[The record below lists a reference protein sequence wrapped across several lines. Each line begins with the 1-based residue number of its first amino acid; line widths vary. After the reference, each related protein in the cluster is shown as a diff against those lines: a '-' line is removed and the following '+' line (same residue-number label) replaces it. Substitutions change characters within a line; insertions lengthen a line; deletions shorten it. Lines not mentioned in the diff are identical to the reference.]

1 MTTRRDFLKA
11 KAATAALSDRHAGY
25 LRSRRPDIGEE
36 TIDLTGEVLR
46 LL

>member
-11 KAATAALSDRHAGY
+11 GAATAALFDRHAKF

-36 TIDLTGEVLR
+36 AIDLTGEVLR